1 MTDSAHPG
9 GTYIELAGRPAVRFE
24 RTYPH
29 PVDRVWRAVSDPAE
43 LPRWFPS
50 RVEYEPRVGSTM
62 RFSGDPHA
70 EDVVGTLL
78 AWDPPH
84 RLAFTW
90 GDDEVHLALEE
101 VDGGCRLVL
110 VNVLADPQAA
120 AMNAAGWHV
129 CLDELARGRR
139 R

>member
-9 GTYIELAGRPAVRFE
+9 GTYIELDGRPAVRFE

-78 AWDPPH
+78 AWDPPTASPSPGATT
-84 RLAFTW
+84 RCTW
-90 GDDEVHLALEE
+90 LS
-101 VDGGCRLVL
+101 RRSM
-110 VNVLADPQAA
+110 AA
-120 AMNAAGWHV
+120 AAW
-129 CLDELARGRR
+129 CSSTCSPTRR
-139 R
+139 PPP